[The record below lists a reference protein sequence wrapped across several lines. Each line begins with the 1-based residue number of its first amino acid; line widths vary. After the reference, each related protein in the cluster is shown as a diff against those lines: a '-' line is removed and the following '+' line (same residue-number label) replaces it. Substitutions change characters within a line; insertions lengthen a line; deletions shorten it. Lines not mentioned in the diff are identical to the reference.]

1 MAKQKT
7 MVKKSTGKN
16 KLKKFDDGKSF
27 EESTTDVIK
36 TGVKAVV
43 VVGAL
48 SALGG
53 VFRK

>member
-1 MAKQKT
+1 MAKQK
-7 MVKKSTGKN
+7 SSGKN

-27 EESTTDVIK
+27 EKATTDVIK

-48 SALGG
+48 G
-53 VFRK
+53 VLSGAFKK